1 LRFLVGSQQKHA
13 VLCQNKLFWS
23 KQMKNRRHFD
33 TYGFAAREAAQI
45 EIAIA
50 KFDRSAKLLDCD
62 VVTEE
67 QRTGISDPAQPGYSI
82 LAVTLAAR
90 RDNLRATVGA
100 LEQRLAKLQAEQPE
114 MA

>member
-1 LRFLVGSQQKHA
+1 
-13 VLCQNKLFWS
+13 
-23 KQMKNRRHFD
+23 MKYRRHFNTYGLD
-33 TYGFAAREAAQI
+33 TYGLAAKEAAQI

-67 QRTGISDPAQPGYSI
+67 ERTGISDPTQPGYSI

-90 RDNLRATVGA
+90 RDNLRSTVSA
-100 LEQRLAKLQAEQPE
+100 LEQRLARLQAEQPE

>member
-1 LRFLVGSQQKHA
+1 
-13 VLCQNKLFWS
+13 
-23 KQMKNRRHFD
+23 MKYRRHFD
-33 TYGFAAREAAQI
+33 TYGRAAREAAQV

-62 VVTEE
+62 VVIEE
-67 QRTGISDPAQPGYSI
+67 QRTGISDPTQPGYSI

-90 RDNLRATVGA
+90 RDNLRATVSA

-114 MA
+114 LA